1 MHRLVIALTALLS
14 LTAGAYLAGYLL
26 LFSGSADTAAELAPA
41 DTAIFLSL
49 SLQPSSGQD
58 GKVRQLASRLPGFAD
73 TSAFDEKIDE
83 LAQNLLSQVGLDYRQ
98 HVKPWLGP
106 QLAVVM
112 RDLTAGPTLLVAVRD
127 QAAAVE
133 SLLTLEAD
141 RGGAFDAASHGG
153 VEVRSSDGIAY
164 AFVGDT
170 LVVGSDPAAVQAV
183 IDVSA
188 GAESLADRAEF
199 GTAMERL
206 EDDRLASV
214 FVDLAAVLGE
224 QSRYRTA
231 AGALVAEPEG
241 LVLRGRAD
249 TGDVDGGAASTGA
262 PPDEAATLPEW
273 MPPDTQV
280 AVSAFD
286 AGELLLSAEALLSE
300 VPAAEGLAG
309 TIDSAR
315 ILFAFGLGLDL
326 NDLILE
332 LMRGEGG
339 LALQGLD
346 TDAPSGQLL
355 LRPSDP
361 EAAIALLDD
370 LVERLEGTG
379 ADVERDERDG
389 VELVTVG
396 LADLGS
402 LAYAVTD
409 EIVILG
415 LGADG
420 VEAAVSAHETGEN
433 LASTDEYGAAWSLA
447 GTHGGNEVL
456 VDPAVLLALLG
467 FGGELPSDA
476 RDILAQLGAVAITL
490 PDRGDH
496 LEFHAVLTVE

>member
-41 DTAIFLSL
+41 DTVVFISV

-58 GKVRQLASRLPGFAD
+58 ANIAELASRLPGFAD
-73 TSAFDEKIDE
+73 TSAFDQKIDE
-83 LAQNLLSQVGLDYRQ
+83 LAQNLLSQLGLDYRQ

-112 RDLTAGPTLLVAVRD
+112 RDLTATPTLLVAVRD

-133 SLLTLEAD
+133 SLNALEAD
-141 RGGAFDAASHGG
+141 RGGAFEAASHGG
-153 VEVRSSDGIAY
+153 VEVRSSEGIAY
-164 AFVGDT
+164 AFVGGT
-170 LVVGSDPAAVQAV
+170 LVVGPEPAAVQAV
-183 IDVSA
+183 IDVST
-188 GAESLADRAEF
+188 GGESLADRAEF

-206 EDDRLASV
+206 ETDRVASL
-214 FVDLAAVLGE
+214 FVDVAAVLGGD
-224 QSRYRTA
+224 SRYRTA

-249 TGDVDGGAASTGA
+249 TAANGETSTA
-262 PPDEAATLPEW
+262 PAAADEAATLPEW
-273 MPPDTQV
+273 MPDDTQV
-280 AVSAFD
+280 AVAAFD
-286 AGELLLSAEALLSE
+286 GGELLLSAEDLLSE

-309 TIDSAR
+309 TIESAR

-326 NDLILE
+326 NEFIVE
-332 LMRGEGG
+332 LMQGEGG
-339 LALQGLD
+339 LSLQGLD

-361 EAAIALLDD
+361 AAATALLDD
-370 LVERLEGTG
+370 LADRLEGTG
-379 ADVERDERDG
+379 ADVERDERGG
-389 VELVTVG
+389 VELVTIG
-396 LADLGS
+396 LADLGA

-409 EIVILG
+409 EVIILG
-415 LGADG
+415 LGAEG
-420 VEAAVSAHETGEN
+420 VEAAVSAHESGEN
-433 LASTDEYGAAWSLA
+433 LASTDEYAAAWALA
-447 GTHGGNEVL
+447 GTRSGNEVMM
-456 VDPAVLLALLG
+456 DPRVLLSILG
-467 FGGELPSDA
+467 LGGELPSDA

-496 LEFHAVLTVE
+496 LEFHAVLTVD